1 LLWIAALAIGLIAG
15 FAIHG
20 RIDNLARL
28 RFRWAWLVVAVL
40 LIRGVILLTPIRHIN
55 GVQYLYLAA
64 LTALVAWTVWQIQL
78 VRGIWLIAAGTALNL
93 VVVALNG
100 ARMPVAPDLAGALVH
115 SGTLGQYAVMT
126 AQTNLGW
133 LADWIALPGPI
144 GRLVPEA
151 YSPGDVVVAVG
162 IAAVIA
168 LAMRSPAG
176 SIETRPRIVSDP
188 P

>member
-1 LLWIAALAIGLIAG
+1 MLWIAALALGLIAG

-20 RIDNLARL
+20 RLDNLARL
-28 RFRWAWLVVAVL
+28 RFRWVWLVVVVL
-40 LIRGVILLTPIRHIN
+40 VVRGVILLTPIRHVD

-64 LTALVAWTVWQIQL
+64 LTALVAWTVWQIEL
-78 VRGIWLIAAGTALNL
+78 VPGIWLIAAGTALNL
-93 VVVALNG
+93 VVVTSNG

-115 SGTLGQYAVMT
+115 GGQLGQYTVMT

-151 YSPGDVVVAVG
+151 YSPGDIVVAIG
-162 IAAVIA
+162 IAVVIA